1 MYKKKHKAFALES
14 HFKLMVDVQK
24 SSKCNKTFN
33 FRIYKE
39 CVKTILKSQN
49 ISLILLFSFLLA
61 EAEALL

>member
-33 FRIYKE
+33 FRIYRVCEDHFKKPE
-39 CVKTILKSQN
+39 HKSYTTIFFPTCRS
-49 ISLILLFSFLLA
+49 
-61 EAEALL
+61 